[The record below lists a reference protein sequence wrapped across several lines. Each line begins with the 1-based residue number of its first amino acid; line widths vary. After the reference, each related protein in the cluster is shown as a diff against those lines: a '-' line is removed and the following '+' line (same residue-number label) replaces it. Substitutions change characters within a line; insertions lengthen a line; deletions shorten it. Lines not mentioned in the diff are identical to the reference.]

1 MEPTARHA
9 DIWTTMAATGTWLC
23 PTQLHRE
30 RLLDME
36 SKLARPRAI
45 MYGSL
50 AAAFLI
56 GIPWQGAW
64 TLIPLAVSVLVYALL
79 RPRIAA
85 SERPEYVIGATV
97 INAQVLIGIGI
108 ALTGGPHSPVI
119 GMLLLPI
126 VTLPARFTQRGVWAG
141 LGLTVAVL
149 LLSTVA
155 VDPSDFADDPTYV
168 VLGLASC
175 AGLAAFAETLMRA
188 EMQQRSD
195 AVLDPLTGLLNR
207 KALAGRFEE
216 IAQQAALTG
225 QPICLIACDLD
236 HFKDVNDEHGHAR
249 GDAVLKDAAYLLRK
263 SLRSFELVYR
273 LGGEEFLIVL
283 PGVSVDEGRVIAER
297 VRAGIEEARPGGL
310 PVTLSLGV
318 AGAAGAG
325 VEFEPLFRAADDAL
339 YEAKRSGRNCVVAD
353 SAAAS
358 HVAATFVAAVRS
370 SETIRSATDAVSSS
384 PARRA
389 TRISSS

>member
-1 MEPTARHA
+1 
-9 DIWTTMAATGTWLC
+9 MAAPGTWLC

-50 AAAFLI
+50 AVAFLI
-56 GIPWQGAW
+56 GIPWIGAW

-79 RPRIAA
+79 RPRIAT
-85 SERPEYVIGATV
+85 SERPEYIVGATV
-97 INAQVLIGIGI
+97 INAQALIGIGI
-108 ALTGGPHSPVI
+108 ALSGGPHSPTI

-126 VTLPARFTQRGVWAG
+126 VTLPARFSPRGVWVG
-141 LGLTVAVL
+141 LGVTVAVL
-149 LLSTVA
+149 LLSTIA
-155 VDPSDFADDPTYV
+155 VDPAGFADDPTYV
-168 VLGLASC
+168 VIGLASC

-207 KALAGRFEE
+207 KALAGRYEE
-216 IAQQAALTG
+216 IAQQATLTRA
-225 QPICLIACDLD
+225 PICLVACDLD
-236 HFKDVNDEHGHAR
+236 HFKHVNDEHGHAR

-283 PGVSVDEGRVIAER
+283 PGVSLAEGFAIAER
-297 VRAGIEEARPGGL
+297 VRAGVEQARPGGL
-310 PVTLSLGV
+310 PVTVSLGV
-318 AGAAGAG
+318 AEAGAPDLA
-325 VEFEPLFRAADDAL
+325 FEPLFRAADAAL
-339 YEAKRSGRNCVVAD
+339 YDAKRSGRNRVVAAGLAD
-353 SAAAS
+353 GLPQAA
-358 HVAATFVAAVRS
+358 
-370 SETIRSATDAVSSS
+370 
-384 PARRA
+384 
-389 TRISSS
+389 

>member
-1 MEPTARHA
+1 
-9 DIWTTMAATGTWLC
+9 MAAPGTWLC

-36 SKLARPRAI
+36 SKLAHPRAV

-50 AAAFLI
+50 AVAFVI
-56 GIPWQGAW
+56 GIPWIGAW

-79 RPRIAA
+79 RPRIAT
-85 SERPEYVIGATV
+85 SERPEYVVGATV

-108 ALTGGPHSPVI
+108 ALSGGPHSPTI

-126 VTLPARFTQRGVWAG
+126 VTLPARFSPKGVWAG
-141 LGLTVAVL
+141 LGVTVAVL
-149 LLSTVA
+149 LLATVA
-155 VDPSDFADDPTYV
+155 VDPADFLDDPTYV
-168 VLGLASC
+168 IIALASC

-207 KALAGRFEE
+207 KALAGRYEE
-216 IAQQAALTG
+216 IAQQALLTG
-225 QPICLIACDLD
+225 APICLVAADLD

-283 PGVSVDEGRVIAER
+283 PGVSVAEGRAIAER
-297 VRAGIEEARPGGL
+297 VRAGVEEARPGGL
-310 PVTLSLGV
+310 PVTVSLGV
-318 AGAAGAG
+318 AEASAPDLA
-325 VEFEPLFRAADDAL
+325 FEPLFRAADEAL
-339 YEAKRSGRNCVVAD
+339 YEAKRRGRNRVVAD
-353 SAAAS
+353 GDETDLPRAA
-358 HVAATFVAAVRS
+358 
-370 SETIRSATDAVSSS
+370 
-384 PARRA
+384 
-389 TRISSS
+389 

>member
-1 MEPTARHA
+1 
-9 DIWTTMAATGTWLC
+9 
-23 PTQLHRE
+23 
-30 RLLDME
+30 
-36 SKLARPRAI
+36 

-50 AAAFLI
+50 ALAFVV
-56 GIPWQGAW
+56 GIPWVGAW

-79 RPRIAA
+79 RPRIAG

-108 ALTGGPHSPVI
+108 ALSGGPHSPVI

-126 VTLPARFTQRGVWAG
+126 VTLPARFSPQGVWVG
-141 LGLTVAVL
+141 LAVTIAVL

-155 VDPSDFADDPTYV
+155 VDPSAFADDPTYV

-175 AGLAAFAETLMRA
+175 AGLAAFSETLMRA

-283 PGVSVDEGRVIAER
+283 PGVTIDEGRAVAER

-310 PVTLSLGV
+310 EVTLSLGV
-318 AGAAGAG
+318 AGSAGAG

-339 YEAKRSGRNCVVAD
+339 YEAKRSGRNCVVAASD
-353 SAAAS
+353 ESTAAS
-358 HVAATFVAAVRS
+358 QVAATFVAAVSS